1 MSKTHFVDKH
11 FAPRQ
16 LLLKLH
22 GPSHLVEADKGGV
35 VEGVRVKLHRG
46 LGGGRSLC
54 PLEKSDLVK
63 QSCKMRLSVIIILIT
78 FPMLRTVG

>member
-1 MSKTHFVDKH
+1 MHYSYKMSMTHFVDKH

-22 GPSHLVEADKGGV
+22 SPGHLVKADKGGV

-46 LGGGRSLC
+46 LGGGRRLC
-54 PLEKSDLVK
+54 PLEKSDLVNK
-63 QSCKMRLSVIIILIT
+63 TTLYKYFDCDFQQ
-78 FPMLRTVG
+78 

>member
-22 GPSHLVEADKGGV
+22 SPGHLVEADKGGV

-46 LGGGRSLC
+46 LRGGRVLR
-54 PLEKSDLVK
+54 PLE
-63 QSCKMRLSVIIILIT
+63 
-78 FPMLRTVG
+78 

>member
-1 MSKTHFVDKH
+1 MSKTYFVDKH
-11 FAPRQ
+11 FALRQ

-22 GPSHLVEADKGGV
+22 SPGHLVEADKGGV

-46 LGGGRSLC
+46 LGGGRRLC

-63 QSCKMRLSVIIILIT
+63 QSCIMRPSVIIILIT
-78 FPMLRTVG
+78 FPMLGTVG